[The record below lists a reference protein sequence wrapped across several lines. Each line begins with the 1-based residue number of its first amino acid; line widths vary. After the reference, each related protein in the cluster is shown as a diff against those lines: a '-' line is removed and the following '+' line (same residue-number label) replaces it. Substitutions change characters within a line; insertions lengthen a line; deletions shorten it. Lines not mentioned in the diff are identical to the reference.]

1 MSEDTKGIPDV
12 QGLQQ
17 FVEATMETGQSVKE
31 KTEAKVETPP
41 VQPDLAQFKT
51 PEDLLKAYK
60 EIQGAFTRTS
70 QENKALKEQFE
81 SLHAQMKE
89 QQELS
94 RFQARPPV
102 QPTAQQDFDQ
112 MFINNPEQAVVSK
125 AQQVV
130 AGQILQARIQEALE
144 EEELKN
150 PAEFQERYYFAKIAS
165 QRYPQLVTSKAGVKK
180 LFELAD
186 KVRVEESKKQAMTA
200 VKRLFGED
208 IDVEKFAKL
217 IKRDAQTSD
226 NNGIAYMPDT
236 TSSSRTGAESG
247 QGVPQSQA
255 IHEAVNKGDVDTVL
269 KQMFAGLK

>member
-12 QGLQQ
+12 PGLQQ

-31 KTEAKVETPP
+31 KTEAKVETQKA
-41 VQPDLAQFKT
+41 QPDLAQFKT

-70 QENKALKEQFE
+70 QENKALKEQYE
-81 SLHAQMKE
+81 SIAAQMKE

-130 AGQILQARIQEALE
+130 AGQLMQARIQEALE

-150 PAEFQERYYFAKIAS
+150 PAEFQERYYFAKLAS

-180 LFELAD
+180 LFEIAD
-186 KVRVEESKKQAMTA
+186 KSRVEESKKQAMTA

-208 IDVEKFAKL
+208 IDIEKFSKL
-217 IKRDAQTSD
+217 IKRDAQAND
-226 NNGIAYMPDT
+226 NSIAYMPDT

-255 IHEAVNKGDVDTVL
+255 ISEAVNKGDVDAVL
-269 KQMFAGLK
+269 KNMFAGLK

>member
-12 QGLQQ
+12 PGLQQ
-17 FVEATMETGQSVKE
+17 FVEATMETGQSVA
-31 KTEAKVETPP
+31 KTEAKVETPKA
-41 VQPDLAQFKT
+41 QPDLAQFKT

-70 QENKALKEQFE
+70 QENKALKDQFE
-81 SLHAQMKE
+81 TLSAQMRE

-94 RFQARPPV
+94 RFSQRPPV

-130 AGQILQARIQEALE
+130 AGQILQARVQEALE

-150 PAEFQERYYFAKIAS
+150 PAEFQERYYFAKLAS

-180 LFELAD
+180 LFEIAD

-208 IDVEKFAKL
+208 IDIEKFSKL
-217 IKRDAQTSD
+217 IKRDAQTND